1 MELHE
6 RQQFDFLLHTA
17 VERYVERL
25 EQRNEGANN
34 ALQRLRENPEGQGV
48 WLSEFVEAVFGDF
61 LLNNSAGAGFVMR
74 ALASRKA
81 PVLSS
86 RPGQTMEQF
95 AIECARAVFGE
106 LFRQKTEEVLEQH
119 ASFEAVPA
127 GTDHGA

>member
-25 EQRNEGANN
+25 EQRNEGATN
-34 ALQRLRENPEGQGV
+34 ALARLRENPEAEGV
-48 WLSEFVEAVFGDF
+48 WLSEFVEAIFDDF
-61 LLNNSAGAGFVMR
+61 LLNNSAGAAFVMH

-81 PVLSS
+81 PELSS
-86 RPGQTMEQF
+86 KPGQTVEQF
-95 AIECARAVFGE
+95 AVVCARAVFAV

-119 ASFEAVPA
+119 ASFEAAPA
-127 GTDHGA
+127 GTE